1 MVYIRQS
8 LFVAGRLAWRVVRIC
23 IAIISWLVIL
33 PVITMMSLR
42 IIFAILDNL

>member
-8 LFVAGRLAWRVVRIC
+8 LFVAGRIAWRILRVC

-33 PVITMMSLR
+33 PIITMASLR
-42 IIFAILDNL
+42 IILALVDHM